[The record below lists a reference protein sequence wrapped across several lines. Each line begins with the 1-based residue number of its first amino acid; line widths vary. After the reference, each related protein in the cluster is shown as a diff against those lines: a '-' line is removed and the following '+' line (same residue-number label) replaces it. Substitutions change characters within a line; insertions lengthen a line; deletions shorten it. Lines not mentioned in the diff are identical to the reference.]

1 MGNEKEKH
9 TRKNG
14 KGSDEPVS
22 RSINE
27 SQRGTKLS
35 GISGARWCITGVTVI
50 AIVCNCGGCGCREHK
65 RRLDE

>member
-35 GISGARWCITGVTVI
+35 EEFPVQDGA
-50 AIVCNCGGCGCREHK
+50 
-65 RRLDE
+65 